1 MKNNKHKV
9 ALDVSQMVYSG
20 HGVARYTEELARAL
34 LTLDSPFH
42 FTYYAGALRNRG
54 FFRIRSRQK
63 PWSRATWKLSPFSP
77 RISSLIWHYTPLSLN
92 NLVGKQDL
100 IHASDWTH
108 PRSSSQIVTTVH
120 DLAFHYYPET
130 IKPMVMRAQTKRLAR
145 AVKQGAHFIADSE
158 STKNDLVDLYHL
170 KSAQVDVVYPGVG
183 SGFTPQKNNKI
194 KQVKN
199 KYSLPDTYIL
209 TLATREPRKNL
220 SRLIAAHQELRTK
233 NNQTPQL
240 VIAGRYGWG
249 ENDQPTEGVII
260 TGYVADS
267 DLSALY
273 SGADVFVYPSL
284 YEGFGFPVLEAMA
297 CGTAV
302 VTSKVSSLPEVVGS
316 AGVLVD
322 PLSIKS
328 ISTGIAKA
336 LKNKQVLAKKGLKQ
350 AAHFTWINTAKAT
363 IAVYT
368 ELLSDGK
375 TGARNT

>member
-120 DLAFHYYPET
+120 DLAFHHYPET

-199 KYSLPDTYIL
+199 KYSLPEAYIL

-220 SRLIAAHQELRTK
+220 ERLIKAYQLLKAKDST
-233 NNQTPQL
+233 TPQL

-249 ENDQPTEGVII
+249 EDQSQVDGVIV
-260 TGYVADS
+260 TGYVS
-267 DLSALY
+267 DTDLPALY
-273 SGADVFVYPSL
+273 SGASVFAYPSL

-297 CGTAV
+297 CGTPV
-302 VTSKVSSLPEVVGS
+302 VTSNISSLPEVVGS

-322 PLSIKS
+322 PLSVKS
-328 ISTGIAKA
+328 IAKGITKA
-336 LKNKQVLAKKGLKQ
+336 LKSSSTLAESGLKQ
-350 AAHFTWINTAKAT
+350 AKNFTWKSTAENTIK
-363 IAVYT
+363 VYKK
-368 ELLSDGK
+368 LI
-375 TGARNT
+375 